1 MGSLAVSRSRW
12 ESVKRNKMS
21 NVFTKRSGLS
31 KTTTLSDFS
40 NPSRMRSRYSAYDP
54 PMPRVLSPTRRH
66 NPHSSGLI
74 YQSAYNRYS
83 QCFGIWHPK
92 TGNRKSQT
100 TVHFPHLKQT
110 NFSCRHNPDTLI
122 KRVDASDVENG
133 IYQSRPAPVVR
144 YSTNTIQRSAFQWP
158 KSLL

>member
-1 MGSLAVSRSRW
+1 
-12 ESVKRNKMS
+12 MS

-31 KTTTLSDFS
+31 RTTTLSDFS

-54 PMPRVLSPTRRH
+54 AMPRVLSPTRRH

-92 TGNRKSQT
+92 TGNRKRRRGS
-100 TVHFPHLKQT
+100 
-110 NFSCRHNPDTLI
+110 
-122 KRVDASDVENG
+122 KRNN
-133 IYQSRPAPVVR
+133 I
-144 YSTNTIQRSAFQWP
+144 TIQALNILFSSP
-158 KSLL
+158 GDNI

>member
-1 MGSLAVSRSRW
+1 MGSSAVFLILSSGFLRGVQLSTIRL
-12 ESVKRNKMS
+12 MS

-31 KTTTLSDFS
+31 RTTTLSDFS

-54 PMPRVLSPTRRH
+54 AMPRVLSPTR
-66 NPHSSGLI
+66 
-74 YQSAYNRYS
+74 
-83 QCFGIWHPK
+83 
-92 TGNRKSQT
+92 
-100 TVHFPHLKQT
+100 
-110 NFSCRHNPDTLI
+110 RHNPDTLI